1 MVENFTWQKTLAAQ
15 SVNLLPQIRT
25 EQDRKHFEFKG
36 KVIFLATS
44 SAQL

>member
-1 MVENFTWQKTLAAQ
+1 MDENLTWQKTFAAEL
-15 SVNLLPQIRT
+15 VNLVPQIRT

-36 KVIFLATS
+36 NIIFLNTS